1 MTKKILIA
9 IVMVISLAGCA
20 TVRPLNTTTG
30 KPEVIITDASK
41 KDISDAI
48 INTMLSWDLQLQ
60 KRDEYI
66 LIFGKKNTNI
76 ASSVLLG
83 SRYDAV
89 PEWRF
94 TYNMVDYAD
103 GVRIIVNI
111 AAVTN
116 PGSAFERLTDLS
128 KGSQD
133 AQNIQKFLENL
144 KIHFEMI
151 KTVKNRGKIGIM
163 LQKVEIVKVFENS
176 PAEKAGIMKGD
187 IILKIDGEA
196 LTGGNAQDS
205 MRVSGTPGS
214 TVIFLLKRNG
224 QELTIPVIRGNP

>member
-9 IVMVISLAGCA
+9 ICMVIFFAGCA
-20 TVRPLNTTTG
+20 TIKPLNTTTG
-30 KPEVIITDASK
+30 KPEIIITDTAK

-48 INTMLSWDLQLQ
+48 VNTMLSWDFQLQ
-60 KRDEYI
+60 KRDDYI
-66 LIFGKKNTNI
+66 LVFGKKNTNI

-94 TYNMVDYAD
+94 TYNLVDYAD
-103 GVRIIVNI
+103 GVRIIANI

-116 PGSAFERLTDLS
+116 PGSAFERITDFS

-133 AQNIQKFLENL
+133 AQNIQSFLENL
-144 KIHFEMI
+144 KDTFGFN
-151 KTVKNRGKIGIM
+151 KTMKNRGKIGVM
-163 LQKVEIVKVFENS
+163 LSKNEIIKVLDNS
-176 PAEKAGIMKGD
+176 PAERAGIMKGD

-196 LTGGNAQDS
+196 ITGDVKDTLL
-205 MRVSGTPGS
+205 RVSGTPGS
-214 TVIFLLKRNG
+214 TVTLLLKRNG
-224 QELTIPVIRGNP
+224 QELSIPVIRGNP